1 MVVLLLYS
9 VILAT
14 SFYKATQKILCLK
27 ACDRLE
33 DQTLPAGFF
42 FFSFFFP
49 SAETLNLSQSQPLS
63 SMKYGTWF
71 LDEQDTTLK

>member
-33 DQTLPAGFF
+33 DQTLPAVF
-42 FFSFFFP
+42 FFFP
-49 SAETLNLSQSQPLS
+49 SAEMSNLSQSQPLS
-63 SMKYGTWF
+63 SMKYGT
-71 LDEQDTTLK
+71 